1 MKFQKRNQVGS
12 GKFKLKVFHPSQQL
26 TRTAKTRTNLV
37 VSVINII
44 HLFSKAGACFDSTR
58 SYSVCVL

>member
-12 GKFKLKVFHPSQQL
+12 GKFKLKVFHPLQL
-26 TRTAKTRTNLV
+26 TRTAKTRRNFV

-44 HLFSKAGACFDSTR
+44 HLFSKAGACFDSTIL
-58 SYSVCVL
+58 YVYCN